1 MGVVTRP
8 AINSSLFEYVR
19 ASTIAVVKYH
29 SQTGRL
35 RFMSNPSTAASTD
48 RPAKLRLTPT
58 ERRASLSLA
67 LLFAVRMLGLFL
79 LTPIF
84 AVAAPALAGGNDA
97 ARVGLALGA
106 YGLTQAIMQ
115 IPLGMASD
123 RFGRRPIIVLGLV
136 LFVIGGVICA
146 LATSVDWVTVGRII
160 QGLGAI
166 SAAITAWIADA
177 TRPEVRTRA
186 MAMVGASIG
195 LSFAVSLV
203 LSPVLVGEFGLSGL
217 FWAISLMGFICL
229 LIASFVVP
237 AVPKAPKATQSVR
250 ARDVLRHLDLLRL
263 NFGVFCLHFILMA
276 MFIVVPGLLGNLGGF
291 QSSTLWKVYLPVI
304 LVSFVLMVPG
314 VFYTETRHIHKKALD
329 TSVIGLVVMLAAMAL
344 LTHSFYG
351 VVLTLVGFFVAF
363 NILEALQ
370 PSLVSR
376 VAPPEYKGL
385 ALGFYNMA
393 QSLGIFLG
401 GVIGGLLASH
411 GQSSIVLLAASLL
424 ALVWFIAA
432 RGFTSTT

>member
-1 MGVVTRP
+1 MPET
-8 AINSSLFEYVR
+8 S
-19 ASTIAVVKYH
+19 ASVNTE
-29 SQTGRL
+29 
-35 RFMSNPSTAASTD
+35 STAETV
-48 RPAKLRLTPT
+48 KLRLTPV
-58 ERRASLSLA
+58 ERRASISLA

-106 YGLTQAIMQ
+106 YGLTQAFMQ

-123 RFGRRPIIVLGLV
+123 RFGRRPVIVFGLV
-136 LFVIGGVICA
+136 LFVVGGIICA
-146 LATSVDWVTVGRII
+146 LATSVDWIIVGRVI

-217 FWAISLMGFICL
+217 FWVISLLGFLCL

-237 AVPKAPKATQSVR
+237 SVPPTPRSTDRVR
-250 ARDVLRHLDLLRL
+250 ARDVLGHLDLLRL

-276 MFIVVPGLLGNLGGF
+276 MFIVIPGLLSHLGGYG
-291 QSSTLWKVYLPVI
+291 SANLWKVYLPVI
-304 LVSFVLMVPG
+304 LISFVLMVPA
-314 VFYTETRHIHKKALD
+314 VFYTETRRLHKRALD
-329 TSVIGLVVMLAAMAL
+329 AAVLLLVVMLAIMSWT
-344 LTHSFYG
+344 THSFFG
-351 VVLTLVGFFVAF
+351 VVASLVGFFVAF

-376 VAPPEYKGL
+376 VAPAQFKGL
-385 ALGFYNMA
+385 ALGFYNTA
-393 QSLGIFLG
+393 QSLGIFMG
-401 GVIGGLLASH
+401 GALGGLLAAQ
-411 GQSSIVLLAASLL
+411 GQSSTVLLAASAL
-424 ALVWFIAA
+424 AFVWFLTA
-432 RGFTSTT
+432 RGMSSTA

>member
-1 MGVVTRP
+1 MHDTS
-8 AINSSLFEYVR
+8 AR
-19 ASTIAVVKYH
+19 AGSA
-29 SQTGRL
+29 
-35 RFMSNPSTAASTD
+35 P
-48 RPAKLRLTPT
+48 PAKLRLTAT
-58 ERRASLSLA
+58 ERRASISLA

-106 YGLTQAIMQ
+106 YGLTQAVMQ

-123 RFGRRPIIVLGLV
+123 RFGRRPIIVAGLV
-136 LFVIGGVICA
+136 LFIIGGIICA
-146 LATSVDWVTVGRII
+146 MADSVNWIIVGRVI

-166 SAAITAWIADA
+166 SAAITAWVADA

-195 LSFAVSLV
+195 LSFAISLV

-217 FWAISLMGFICL
+217 FWAISLMGFVCL

-237 AVPKAPKATQSVR
+237 VVPRAPRASTTVR
-250 ARDVLRHLDLLRL
+250 AADVLRHLDLLRL

-276 MFIVVPGLLGNLGGF
+276 LFIVVPGLLSDLGGYE
-291 QSSTLWKVYLPVI
+291 SATLWKVYLPVI
-304 LVSFVLMVPG
+304 LVSFVLMVPA
-314 VFYTETRHIHKKALD
+314 VFYTETRHVHKKALD
-329 TSVIGLVVMLAAMAL
+329 VAVIGLVVMLGAMAL
-344 LTHSFYG
+344 VTQSFYG
-351 VVLTLVGFFVAF
+351 VVGTLIGFFVAF

-385 ALGFYNMA
+385 ALGFYNTA
-393 QSLGIFLG
+393 QSLGVFLG
-401 GVIGGLLASH
+401 GAVGGLLASR
-411 GQSSIVLLAASLL
+411 GQSPAVLLAASGL
-424 ALVWFIAA
+424 AFVWYLTA
-432 RGFTSTT
+432 RGFKSTAAS

>member
-1 MGVVTRP
+1 MPETP
-8 AINSSLFEYVR
+8 ASVDTSSTSRSV
-19 ASTIAVVKYH
+19 
-29 SQTGRL
+29 
-35 RFMSNPSTAASTD
+35 
-48 RPAKLRLTPT
+48 KLRLTPL
-58 ERRASLSLA
+58 ERRASISLA

-84 AVAAPALAGGNDA
+84 AVAATSLAGGSNA

-106 YGLTQAIMQ
+106 YGLTQAFMQ

-123 RFGRRPIIVLGLV
+123 RFGRRPIIVFGLA

-146 LATSVDWVTVGRII
+146 LADNVNWVIVGRTV

-166 SAAITAWIADA
+166 SAAITAWVADA

-195 LSFAVSLV
+195 LSFALSLV
-203 LSPVLVGEFGLSGL
+203 LSPMLVGSFGLSGL
-217 FWAISLMGFICL
+217 FWAISLMGLVCL
-229 LIASFVVP
+229 LIAAFVVP
-237 AVPKAPKATQSVR
+237 TVPPAPRPDQNARV
-250 ARDVLRHLDLLRL
+250 RDVLRHVDLLRL

-276 MFIVVPGLLGNLGGF
+276 LFVVVPGLLSHLGGYG
-291 QSSTLWKVYLPVI
+291 SASLWKVYLPVI
-304 LVSFVLMVPG
+304 LISFVVMVPA
-314 VFYTETRHIHKKALD
+314 VFYTETRHMHKKTLD
-329 TSVIGLVVMLAAMAL
+329 MAVIMLVAMLGLMAAVV
-344 LTHSFYG
+344 HSFAG
-351 VVLTLVGFFVAF
+351 VVVALVGFFVAF

-385 ALGFYNMA
+385 ALGFYNTT

-401 GVIGGLLASH
+401 GAIGGLLAAH
-411 GQSSIVLLAASLL
+411 GQATTVLLAAAGL
-424 ALVWFIAA
+424 AFIWYLAA
-432 RGFTSTT
+432 RGFTSTS